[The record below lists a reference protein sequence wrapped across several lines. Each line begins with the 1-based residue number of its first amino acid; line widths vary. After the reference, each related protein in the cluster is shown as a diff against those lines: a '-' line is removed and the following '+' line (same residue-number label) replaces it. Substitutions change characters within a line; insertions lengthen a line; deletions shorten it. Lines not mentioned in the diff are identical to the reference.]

1 MRRFFKTF
9 PNTLFIN
16 VYPEKN
22 IIKKGRLSMQKY
34 DTKKTSLKICR
45 FKIFFINLE
54 FLWTIYLSHCNY
66 KNMKLQIYHA
76 VQILLMVN
84 AQDKLTV

>member
-9 PNTLFIN
+9 PNTLFIT

-22 IIKKGRLSMQKY
+22 LIKKGRLSIQKY

-45 FKIFFINLE
+45 FKISLE
-54 FLWTIYLSHCNY
+54 FLWTIYSSHCNY
-66 KNMKLQIYHA
+66 KNMQLQICHA

-84 AQDKLTV
+84 AQDELTV